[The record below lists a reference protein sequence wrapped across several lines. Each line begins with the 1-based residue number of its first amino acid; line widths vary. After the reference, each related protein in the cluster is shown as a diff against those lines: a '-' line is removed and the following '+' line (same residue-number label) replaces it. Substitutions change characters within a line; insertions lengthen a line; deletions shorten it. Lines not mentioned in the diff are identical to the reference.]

1 MEKIEQ
7 ILEMGKANREEIAEA
22 FEELF
27 RGAARHAM
35 CEAMGAEVTEL
46 CGAKYQPK
54 KNGNNRAGSAEG
66 CFVFRDAR
74 IDVGRLRVRREGEDG
89 ETEEVRLKTYKA
101 ANKASALEEAMMQAV
116 VAGASSRHMK
126 EIFPE
131 SNKSSRSEVSRVWQK
146 KGAEYLER
154 LRSRDLSEYDFL
166 VLMMDGIQLSKEVTA
181 VVAMGIT
188 TDGRKIILD
197 FQIGST
203 ENTEVCKDL
212 LARIRERGF
221 EPKRRLLAVLDGGKA
236 LRKSVLANWPKA
248 AIQRCL
254 VHKERNVKAYLSY
267 KHYAELSRLFK
278 KLRKAQ
284 GPEAGREALENLTK
298 FVGSKNAAALESLKE
313 AGDDLIALHLLDV
326 PSTLNE
332 SLLSSNAIEN
342 SFRNVR
348 RKTDRVGR
356 WNPKTGM
363 ASKWLAPAL
372 LYAER
377 GFHRIKNYKHLK
389 KLVAALERPANPSS
403 GGGVEVESRQ
413 NARLDHEVAG
423 V

>member
-7 ILEMGKANREEIAEA
+7 ILEMGKGNREEIAKE
-22 FEELF
+22 FEEFLL
-27 RGAARHAM
+27 GAARHAVCQVLGM
-35 CEAMGAEVTEL
+35 EVANL
-46 CGAKYQPK
+46 CGPKYNPDG
-54 KNGNNRAGSAEG
+54 NGNRRGGSAKG
-66 CFVFRDAR
+66 QFIFRDTR
-74 IDVGRLRVRREGEDG
+74 VEIDRPRVRREKGGKE
-89 ETEEVRLKTYKA
+89 EEVRLRTYEA
-101 ANKASALEEAMMQAV
+101 ANEGGALKEAMMWAFR
-116 VAGASSRHMK
+116 AGASSRDMNYVYPDTGQASK
-126 EIFPE
+126 
-131 SNKSSRSEVSRVWQK
+131 SEVSRLWQK
-146 KGAEYLER
+146 KGAEYLEK
-154 LRSRDLSEYDFL
+154 LRSRDLSEDDFL

-221 EPKRRLLAVLDGGKA
+221 DPKRRLLAVLDGGKA
-236 LRKSVLANWPKA
+236 LKKSVLANWPEA

-284 GPEAGREALENLTK
+284 GPEAGREALRKLKE
-298 FVGSKNAAALESLKE
+298 FVGSVNAAALESLKE

-326 PSTLNE
+326 PSTLNK
-332 SLLSSNAIEN
+332 SLLSTNPIEN
-342 SFRNVR
+342 PFKNVR

-363 ASKWLAPAL
+363 ASKWLASAL
-372 LYAER
+372 LYAES
-377 GFHRIKNYKHLK
+377 GFHRIKNYKHLG
-389 KLVAALERPANPSS
+389 KLADALERPVKPSS
-403 GGGVEVESRQ
+403 GGGVEEESLQ
-413 NARLDHEVAG
+413 KARLDHEALG